1 MGDKG
6 YEEIMCYNRR
16 KIRMKKIK
24 EESDLSLKELSWR
37 DVYSPRASNGLSV
50 KDKKWLQN
58 ELKESR
64 AILREMQMKKS
75 EEVI

>member
-1 MGDKG
+1 
-6 YEEIMCYNRR
+6 
-16 KIRMKKIK
+16 MKKIK
-24 EESDLSLKELSWR
+24 EELDLSLKELSWR
-37 DVYSPRASNGLSV
+37 DVYSPRVCSGLSV